1 MFEKE
6 ISFIKSLFNKENI
19 ALHEPCFIGNEKKY
33 LLECI
38 DSGFVSSVGEFVTRF
53 EEALKEKT
61 KARFVIATNTGTA
74 ALHIALLANGIDE
87 NCEVIT
93 QSISFVA
100 TANAI
105 AYTGAK
111 PVFLDIDENTL
122 SLSPKALEHFLE
134 NQTYQKDNLSYNKT
148 THKPIKACVIMHTFG
163 LSAHIKAIKE
173 LCEKY
178 HILLIEDAAEA
189 LGSTYENKAL
199 GTFGKCGILSFNGNK
214 IITGGCGGAI
224 LSDDENLAKLA
235 RHLST
240 TAKIPHPYEYDHD
253 RIAYNYRLCNINA
266 AILLAGLENLELFL
280 ENKRELAKI
289 YKDFF
294 KNHDKCKFI
303 DEKSN
308 EKSNFWLNT
317 LLFKDENLR
326 NIFLEEC
333 LKNNIFVRPVWKSL
347 PSLKAFQNCQ
357 SNELI
362 NTKKLE
368 KRLINLPSSVR
379 IEIKRNDGCILYFC
393 HYSFIFLD
401 HIFIVKSF

>member
-38 DSGFVSSVGEFVTRF
+38 DSSFVSSVGEFVTRF

-266 AILLAGLENLELFL
+266 AILFAGLENLELFL

-317 LLFKDENLR
+317 LLFKNENLR

-333 LKNNIFVRPVWKSL
+333 LKNNIFVRPIWKSL

-379 IEIKRNDGCILYFC
+379 IANKKE
-393 HYSFIFLD
+393 
-401 HIFIVKSF
+401 

>member
-1 MFEKE
+1 MFKKE

-134 NQTYQKDNLSYNKT
+134 NETYQKDNLSYNKT

-266 AILLAGLENLELFL
+266 AILFAGLENLELFL

-317 LLFKDENLR
+317 LLFKNENLR

-379 IEIKRNDGCILYFC
+379 IANKKE
-393 HYSFIFLD
+393 
-401 HIFIVKSF
+401 

>member
-53 EEALKEKT
+53 EETLKEKT

-93 QSISFVA
+93 QSMSFVA

-111 PVFLDIDENTL
+111 PIFLDIDENTL

-134 NQTYQKDNLSYNKT
+134 NETYQKNSFSYNKT
-148 THKPIKACVIMHTFG
+148 THKAIKACVIMHTFG
-163 LSAHIKAIKE
+163 LSAHIKALKE

-178 HILLIEDAAEA
+178 HILLIEDAAQA

-253 RIAYNYRLCNINA
+253 MIAYNYRLCNVNA

-379 IEIKRNDGCILYFC
+379 IK
-393 HYSFIFLD
+393 
-401 HIFIVKSF
+401 K

>member
-266 AILLAGLENLELFL
+266 AILFAGLENLELFL

-317 LLFKDENLR
+317 LLFKNENLR

-347 PSLKAFQNCQ
+347 PSLKAFQDCQ
-357 SNELI
+357 SDELI
-362 NTKKLE
+362 NTKNLE
-368 KRLINLPSSVR
+368 KRLVNLPSSVR
-379 IEIKRNDGCILYFC
+379 IANKKE
-393 HYSFIFLD
+393 
-401 HIFIVKSF
+401 

>member
-1 MFEKE
+1 MFKKE

-61 KARFVIATNTGTA
+61 KTRFVIATNTGTA

-148 THKPIKACVIMHTFG
+148 THKLIKACVIMHTFG
-163 LSAHIKAIKE
+163 LSTHIKAIKE

-333 LKNNIFVRPVWKSL
+333 LKNNIFVRPIWKSL

-362 NTKKLE
+362 NTKNLE
-368 KRLINLPSSVR
+368 KRLVNLPSSVR
-379 IEIKRNDGCILYFC
+379 IANKKE
-393 HYSFIFLD
+393 
-401 HIFIVKSF
+401 

>member
-1 MFEKE
+1 MFKKE

-326 NIFLEEC
+326 NIFLKEC
-333 LKNNIFVRPVWKSL
+333 LKNNIFVRPIWKSL

-362 NTKKLE
+362 NTKNLE
-368 KRLINLPSSVR
+368 KRLVNLPSSVR
-379 IEIKRNDGCILYFC
+379 IANKKE
-393 HYSFIFLD
+393 
-401 HIFIVKSF
+401 

>member
-379 IEIKRNDGCILYFC
+379 IA
-393 HYSFIFLD
+393 
-401 HIFIVKSF
+401 

>member
-61 KARFVIATNTGTA
+61 KTRFVIATNTGTA

-148 THKPIKACVIMHTFG
+148 THKLIKACVIMHTFG

-214 IITGGCGGAI
+214 IITGGCGGTI

-333 LKNNIFVRPVWKSL
+333 LKNNIFVRPIWKSL

-379 IEIKRNDGCILYFC
+379 IANKKE
-393 HYSFIFLD
+393 
-401 HIFIVKSF
+401 

>member
-61 KARFVIATNTGTA
+61 KTRFVIATNTGTA

-148 THKPIKACVIMHTFG
+148 THKLIKACVIMHTFG

-189 LGSTYENKAL
+189 LGSTYENKTL

-368 KRLINLPSSVR
+368 KRLINLPSSMR
-379 IEIKRNDGCILYFC
+379 IANKKE
-393 HYSFIFLD
+393 
-401 HIFIVKSF
+401 

>member
-1 MFEKE
+1 MFKKE

-61 KARFVIATNTGTA
+61 KTRFVIATNTGTA

-368 KRLINLPSSVR
+368 KRLINLPSSIR
-379 IEIKRNDGCILYFC
+379 IVNKKE
-393 HYSFIFLD
+393 
-401 HIFIVKSF
+401 

>member
-1 MFEKE
+1 MFKKE

-148 THKPIKACVIMHTFG
+148 THKLIKACVIMHTFG

-214 IITGGCGGAI
+214 IITGGCGGVI

-253 RIAYNYRLCNINA
+253 RIAYNYRLCNVNA
-266 AILLAGLENLELFL
+266 AILLAGLENLEFFL

-294 KNHDKCKFI
+294 KNHDKCEFI

-317 LLFKDENLR
+317 LLFKNENLR

-333 LKNNIFVRPVWKSL
+333 LKNNIFVRPIWKSL

-357 SNELI
+357 SDELI
-362 NTKKLE
+362 NTKNLE
-368 KRLINLPSSVR
+368 KRLVNLPSSVR
-379 IEIKRNDGCILYFC
+379 IANKKE
-393 HYSFIFLD
+393 
-401 HIFIVKSF
+401 

>member
-33 LLECI
+33 LLECV

-379 IEIKRNDGCILYFC
+379 IANKKE
-393 HYSFIFLD
+393 
-401 HIFIVKSF
+401 

>member
-1 MFEKE
+1 MFKKE

-148 THKPIKACVIMHTFG
+148 THKLIKACVIMHTFG

-333 LKNNIFVRPVWKSL
+333 LENNIFVRPIWKSL

-357 SNELI
+357 SDELI
-362 NTKKLE
+362 NTKNLE
-368 KRLINLPSSVR
+368 KRLVNLPSSVR
-379 IEIKRNDGCILYFC
+379 IANKKE
-393 HYSFIFLD
+393 
-401 HIFIVKSF
+401 

>member
-266 AILLAGLENLELFL
+266 AILFAGLENLELFL

-362 NTKKLE
+362 NTKNLE
-368 KRLINLPSSVR
+368 KRLVNLPSSVR
-379 IEIKRNDGCILYFC
+379 RN
-393 HYSFIFLD
+393 
-401 HIFIVKSF
+401 

>member
-1 MFEKE
+1 MFKKE

-235 RHLST
+235 RHLSA

-317 LLFKDENLR
+317 LLFKNENLR

-379 IEIKRNDGCILYFC
+379 IANKKE
-393 HYSFIFLD
+393 
-401 HIFIVKSF
+401 

>member
-1 MFEKE
+1 MFKKE

-74 ALHIALLANGIDE
+74 ALHIALLANDIDE

-266 AILLAGLENLELFL
+266 AILFAGLENLELFL

-308 EKSNFWLNT
+308 ERSNFWLNT
-317 LLFKDENLR
+317 LLFKNENLR

-379 IEIKRNDGCILYFC
+379 IANKKE
-393 HYSFIFLD
+393 
-401 HIFIVKSF
+401 

>member
-1 MFEKE
+1 MFKKE

-74 ALHIALLANGIDE
+74 ALHIALLANDIDE

-289 YKDFF
+289 YKNFF

-317 LLFKDENLR
+317 LLFKNENLR

-379 IEIKRNDGCILYFC
+379 IANKKE
-393 HYSFIFLD
+393 
-401 HIFIVKSF
+401 

>member
-1 MFEKE
+1 MFKKE

-61 KARFVIATNTGTA
+61 KTRFVIATNTGTA

-333 LKNNIFVRPVWKSL
+333 LKNNIFVRPIWKSL

-362 NTKKLE
+362 NTKNLE
-368 KRLINLPSSVR
+368 KRLVNLPSSVR
-379 IEIKRNDGCILYFC
+379 IANKKE
-393 HYSFIFLD
+393 
-401 HIFIVKSF
+401 

>member
-61 KARFVIATNTGTA
+61 KTRFVIATNTGTA

-122 SLSPKALEHFLE
+122 SLSPKALEYFLE

-148 THKPIKACVIMHTFG
+148 THKLIKACVIMHTFG

-368 KRLINLPSSVR
+368 KRLINLPSNVR
-379 IEIKRNDGCILYFC
+379 IA
-393 HYSFIFLD
+393 
-401 HIFIVKSF
+401 

>member
-61 KARFVIATNTGTA
+61 KTRFVVATNTGTA

-105 AYTGAK
+105 TYTGAK

-199 GTFGKCGILSFNGNK
+199 GTFGQCGILSFNGNK

-240 TAKIPHPYEYDHD
+240 TAKISHPYEYDHD
-253 RIAYNYRLCNINA
+253 RVAYNYRLCNINA

-294 KNHDKCKFI
+294 KNHDKCKFV

-357 SNELI
+357 SDELI
-362 NTKKLE
+362 NTKNLE
-368 KRLINLPSSVR
+368 KHLVNLPSSVR
-379 IEIKRNDGCILYFC
+379 IANKKE
-393 HYSFIFLD
+393 
-401 HIFIVKSF
+401 

>member
-1 MFEKE
+1 MFKKE

-61 KARFVIATNTGTA
+61 KARFAIATNTGTA

-134 NQTYQKDNLSYNKT
+134 NQTYQKDNLNYNKT
-148 THKPIKACVIMHTFG
+148 THKLIKACVIMHTFG

-214 IITGGCGGAI
+214 IITGGCGGVI

-379 IEIKRNDGCILYFC
+379 IANKKE
-393 HYSFIFLD
+393 
-401 HIFIVKSF
+401 

>member
-1 MFEKE
+1 MFKKE

-148 THKPIKACVIMHTFG
+148 THKLIKACVIMHTFG

-266 AILLAGLENLELFL
+266 AILFAGLENLELFL

-317 LLFKDENLR
+317 LLFKNENLR

-368 KRLINLPSSVR
+368 KRLINLPSSIR
-379 IEIKRNDGCILYFC
+379 RN
-393 HYSFIFLD
+393 
-401 HIFIVKSF
+401 

>member
-240 TAKIPHPYEYDHD
+240 TAKIPLPYEYDHD

-379 IEIKRNDGCILYFC
+379 IANKKE
-393 HYSFIFLD
+393 
-401 HIFIVKSF
+401 

>member
-266 AILLAGLENLELFL
+266 AILFAGLENLELFL

-333 LKNNIFVRPVWKSL
+333 LENKIFSRPIWKSL

-357 SNELI
+357 SDELI
-362 NTKKLE
+362 NTKNLE
-368 KRLINLPSSVR
+368 KRLVNLPSSVR
-379 IEIKRNDGCILYFC
+379 RN
-393 HYSFIFLD
+393 
-401 HIFIVKSF
+401 

>member
-317 LLFKDENLR
+317 LLFKNENLR

-379 IEIKRNDGCILYFC
+379 IANKNLGL
-393 HYSFIFLD
+393 S
-401 HIFIVKSF
+401 

>member
-1 MFEKE
+1 MFKKE

-61 KARFVIATNTGTA
+61 KTRFVIATNTGTA

-122 SLSPKALEHFLE
+122 SLSPKALKHFLE

-333 LKNNIFVRPVWKSL
+333 LKNNIFVRPIWKSL

-362 NTKKLE
+362 NTKNLE
-368 KRLINLPSSVR
+368 KRLVNLPSSVR
-379 IEIKRNDGCILYFC
+379 IANKKE
-393 HYSFIFLD
+393 
-401 HIFIVKSF
+401 

>member
-289 YKDFF
+289 YKEFF
-294 KNHDKCKFI
+294 TNHKACKFI
-303 DEKSN
+303 DERKNS
-308 EKSNFWLNT
+308 KSNFWLNA
-317 LLFKDENLR
+317 LCFKDGNLR
-326 NIFLEEC
+326 NTFLQEC
-333 LKNNIFVRPVWKSL
+333 LENNIFARPVWKSL
-347 PSLKAFQNCQ
+347 PSLKPFQTWQ
-357 SNELI
+357 KDELL
-362 NTKKLE
+362 NTQKLE
-368 KRLINLPSSVR
+368 KCLVNLPSSVR
-379 IEIKRNDGCILYFC
+379 LN
-393 HYSFIFLD
+393 
-401 HIFIVKSF
+401 

>member
-122 SLSPKALEHFLE
+122 SLSPKALEYFLE

-148 THKPIKACVIMHTFG
+148 THKLIKACVIMHTFG

-224 LSDDENLAKLA
+224 LSDDENLVKLA

-379 IEIKRNDGCILYFC
+379 IK
-393 HYSFIFLD
+393 
-401 HIFIVKSF
+401 K

>member
-1 MFEKE
+1 MFKKE

-134 NQTYQKDNLSYNKT
+134 NQTYQKDNFSYNKT
-148 THKPIKACVIMHTFG
+148 THKLIKACVIMHTFG

-266 AILLAGLENLELFL
+266 AILFAGLENLELFL

-317 LLFKDENLR
+317 LLFKNENLR

-379 IEIKRNDGCILYFC
+379 RN
-393 HYSFIFLD
+393 
-401 HIFIVKSF
+401 

>member
-1 MFEKE
+1 MFKKE

-266 AILLAGLENLELFL
+266 AILFAGLENLELFL

-317 LLFKDENLR
+317 LLFKNENLR

-368 KRLINLPSSVR
+368 KRLVNLPSSVR
-379 IEIKRNDGCILYFC
+379 RK
-393 HYSFIFLD
+393 
-401 HIFIVKSF
+401 

>member
-6 ISFIKSLFNKENI
+6 ISFIKSLFNQENI

-38 DSGFVSSVGEFVTRF
+38 DNGFVSSVGEFVTRF

-148 THKPIKACVIMHTFG
+148 THKSIKACVIMHTFG

-333 LKNNIFVRPVWKSL
+333 LKNNIFVRPIWKSL

-362 NTKKLE
+362 NTKNLE
-368 KRLINLPSSVR
+368 KRLVNLPSSVR
-379 IEIKRNDGCILYFC
+379 IANKKE
-393 HYSFIFLD
+393 
-401 HIFIVKSF
+401 

>member
-379 IEIKRNDGCILYFC
+379 IANKNLG
-393 HYSFIFLD
+393 
-401 HIFIVKSF
+401 KS

>member
-111 PVFLDIDENTL
+111 PVFLDINENTL

-148 THKPIKACVIMHTFG
+148 THKLIKACVIMHTFG

-224 LSDDENLAKLA
+224 LSDDENLVKLA

-379 IEIKRNDGCILYFC
+379 IANKKE
-393 HYSFIFLD
+393 
-401 HIFIVKSF
+401 

>member
-148 THKPIKACVIMHTFG
+148 THKLIKACVIIHTFG

-266 AILLAGLENLELFL
+266 AILFAGLENLELFL

-317 LLFKDENLR
+317 LLFKNENLR

-379 IEIKRNDGCILYFC
+379 IANKKE
-393 HYSFIFLD
+393 
-401 HIFIVKSF
+401 

>member
-1 MFEKE
+1 MFKKE

-253 RIAYNYRLCNINA
+253 MIAYNYRLCNVNA

-379 IEIKRNDGCILYFC
+379 IANKKE
-393 HYSFIFLD
+393 
-401 HIFIVKSF
+401 

>member
-134 NQTYQKDNLSYNKT
+134 NQTYQKNNLNYNKT
-148 THKPIKACVIMHTFG
+148 THKLIKACVIMHTFG

-317 LLFKDENLR
+317 LLFKNENLR

-357 SNELI
+357 SDDLL
-362 NTKKLE
+362 NTKNLE
-368 KRLINLPSSVR
+368 KRLVNLPSSVR
-379 IEIKRNDGCILYFC
+379 IK
-393 HYSFIFLD
+393 
-401 HIFIVKSF
+401 K

>member
-1 MFEKE
+1 MFKKE

-61 KARFVIATNTGTA
+61 KARFVIAINTGTA

-148 THKPIKACVIMHTFG
+148 THKLIKACVIMHTFG

-266 AILLAGLENLELFL
+266 AILFAGLENLELFL

-317 LLFKDENLR
+317 LLFKNENLR

-379 IEIKRNDGCILYFC
+379 IANKKE
-393 HYSFIFLD
+393 
-401 HIFIVKSF
+401 

>member
-122 SLSPKALEHFLE
+122 SLSPKALEYFLE

-148 THKPIKACVIMHTFG
+148 THKLIKACVIMHTFG

-253 RIAYNYRLCNINA
+253 RIAYNYRLCNTNA

-379 IEIKRNDGCILYFC
+379 IK
-393 HYSFIFLD
+393 
-401 HIFIVKSF
+401 K

>member
-1 MFEKE
+1 MFKKE

-38 DSGFVSSVGEFVTRF
+38 NSGFVSSVGEFVTRF

-235 RHLST
+235 RHLSI
-240 TAKIPHPYEYDHD
+240 TAKISHPYEYDHD

-308 EKSNFWLNT
+308 ERSNFWLNT
-317 LLFKDENLR
+317 LLFKNENLR

-362 NTKKLE
+362 NTKNLE
-368 KRLINLPSSVR
+368 KRLVNLPSSVR
-379 IEIKRNDGCILYFC
+379 IANKKE
-393 HYSFIFLD
+393 
-401 HIFIVKSF
+401 

>member
-1 MFEKE
+1 MFKKE

-134 NQTYQKDNLSYNKT
+134 NQTYQKDNLNYNKT
-148 THKPIKACVIMHTFG
+148 THKLIKACVIMHTFG

-379 IEIKRNDGCILYFC
+379 IANKKE
-393 HYSFIFLD
+393 
-401 HIFIVKSF
+401 